1 MNQIQFFYD
10 DELFLLQEK
19 INKWLSENK
28 HAEIISTDLNSLG
41 KPSSRAGMVATEKY
55 VFFILYR
62 TDQASA
68 EAIVAEAANDIP
80 VAPPGPMIPGDI

>member
-19 INKWLSENK
+19 INKWLADNK
-28 HAEIISTDLNSLG
+28 QVEIIATDLSSLG
-41 KPSSRAGMVATEKY
+41 KPSPRAGMVTTEKY

-62 TDQASA
+62 TNGVIA
-68 EAIVAEAANDIP
+68 EATAASEEQNIP
-80 VAPPGPMIPGDI
+80 VKPELPTDI

>member
-28 HAEIISTDLNSLG
+28 DAEIISTDLNSLG
-41 KPSSRAGMVATEKY
+41 KPSPRAGLVTTEKY

-62 TDQASA
+62 TKDADGTTM
-68 EAIVAEAANDIP
+68 AATSENDITA
-80 VAPPGPMIPGDI
+80 VPP